1 MSMNVNY
8 YRIEYIIAIDFDGT
22 IVTHD
27 YPRVGQPVPYAKE
40 VINMLS
46 ANGHKCFLWTMRD
59 NKTLEDAKKYCEDND
74 IKLQCYNQSPDQFS
88 TSPKQYAT
96 IYIDDAA
103 LGCPTSYEHG
113 LSYRPFVD
121 WYKVAEI
128 LVNNYPCS
136 ITEEQFKSL
145 K

>member
-1 MSMNVNY
+1 MNVNY

-27 YPRVGQPVPYAKE
+27 YPRVGLPVPYAKE
-40 VINMLS
+40 VINMLA

-59 NKTLEDAKKYCEDND
+59 NKTLEDAKKYCKDND

-88 TSPKQYAT
+88 NSPKQYAT

-145 K
+145 KK